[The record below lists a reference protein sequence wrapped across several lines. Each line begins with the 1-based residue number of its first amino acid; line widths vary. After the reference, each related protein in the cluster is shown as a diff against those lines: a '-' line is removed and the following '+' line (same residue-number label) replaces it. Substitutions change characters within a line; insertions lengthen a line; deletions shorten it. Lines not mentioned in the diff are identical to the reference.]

1 MPVVY
6 IQHVCRHWQKSPLMS
21 AYWQS
26 STLPPLFEGWIVVED
41 RQRRQQHA
49 HMMKNG
55 PDHADDK
62 SNHLPVANK
71 ADEKQM
77 MSVSPLY

>member
-1 MPVVY
+1 MPDVY
-6 IQHVCRHWQKSPLMS
+6 IQHVCRVRTDRAQHS
-21 AYWQS
+21 
-26 STLPPLFEGWIVVED
+26 PPLFEGWIVVED

-55 PDHADDK
+55 PDHAADK